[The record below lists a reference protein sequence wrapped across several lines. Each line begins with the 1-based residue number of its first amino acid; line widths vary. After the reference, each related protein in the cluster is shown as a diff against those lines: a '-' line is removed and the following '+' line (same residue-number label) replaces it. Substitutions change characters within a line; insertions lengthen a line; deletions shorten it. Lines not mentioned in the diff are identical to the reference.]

1 MLYTKLQDK
10 IVLEFFIFKGVIRI
24 DIHIKTTQKYQ
35 LAQRKIVK
43 LSDVADVFVSQR
55 SLQNKVED
63 TVIFQIP
70 ADTDNTYLISIIEV
84 VKAVS
89 LAFPDDTVSTYGE
102 DDILV
107 EYHQKA
113 KTDPQWFIFLKVAL
127 VCIILF
133 AGAMT
138 TIMCFQSDGQ
148 LAKIFENYYEIFT
161 GEQVVLPKI
170 FTIPY
175 SIGLGLGVIVF
186 FNHFS
191 KITLT
196 DDPTPI
202 EIEMTTYEQDTNA
215 SVIDCVSRRQ
225 SANKEKEE

>member
-1 MLYTKLQDK
+1 MC
-10 IVLEFFIFKGVIRI
+10 I

-43 LSDVADVFVSQR
+43 LSDVGDIFVSER
-55 SLQNKVED
+55 NLQKKVD
-63 TVIFQIP
+63 DIVVFQIP
-70 ADTDNTYLISIIEV
+70 SDTDNTYLISIIDV

-89 LAFPDDTVSTYGE
+89 LAFPDATVSTYGE

-107 EYHQKA
+107 EYHKQA
-113 KTDPQWFIFLKVAL
+113 KTDPQWFMLLKVAC
-127 VCIILF
+127 VCVILF

-161 GEQVVLPKI
+161 GERMELPKI

-175 SIGLGLGVIVF
+175 SVGLALGVIVF

-215 SVIDCVSRRQ
+215 SVIDCVGRRQ
-225 SANKEKEE
+225 VSQKEER